1 MVVPI
6 VDVLIVEGFQ
16 VPVILLFDV
25 TGSAGAIEFLQN
37 GPIWVKVGV
46 ISGVMVISIVVVIA
60 HPDVGV
66 KVYVVVPGVDVLIVE
81 GFQTPVILLLD
92 IVGSAFVEF

>member
-6 VDVLIVEGFQ
+6 VDVLIVEGSH

-37 GPIWVKVGV
+37 GPIWLKVGV
-46 ISGVMVISIVVVIA
+46 IPGVMVISIVVVVA
-60 HPDVGV
+60 HPEVGV
-66 KVYVVVPGVDVLIVE
+66 KV
-81 GFQTPVILLLD
+81 
-92 IVGSAFVEF
+92 